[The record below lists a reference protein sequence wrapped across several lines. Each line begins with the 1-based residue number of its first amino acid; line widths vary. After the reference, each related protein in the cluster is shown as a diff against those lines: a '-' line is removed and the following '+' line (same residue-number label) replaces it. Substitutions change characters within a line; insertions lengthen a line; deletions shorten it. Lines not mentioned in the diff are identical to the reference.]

1 MTGCVKR
8 RWTAVLVGLAIGG
21 RSRSL
26 FTLEG
31 EFGSRWSQLSAAL
44 AKPKRYAAWANPFAS
59 GAETPFINLKHFFP
73 AFYSCSE
80 EGYILSKR
88 KRCLQGEK
96 QQVNASSLQTGVAV
110 FLGFYRCLSTR
121 MSFWQLTVSKSFLE
135 QLEPHIFG
143 SPVKI
148 SGFPSLRPVQRQD

>member
-26 FTLEG
+26 FTLEA

-59 GAETPFINLKHFFP
+59 GAETPFINLKHIFP
-73 AFYSCSE
+73 DFYSCSE
-80 EGYILSKR
+80 EG
-88 KRCLQGEK
+88 EK
-96 QQVNASSLQTGVAV
+96 
-110 FLGFYRCLSTR
+110 
-121 MSFWQLTVSKSFLE
+121 
-135 QLEPHIFG
+135 IG
-143 SPVKI
+143 S
-148 SGFPSLRPVQRQD
+148 D